1 MKIITQ
7 LSLFDDTQNE
17 NLGDLERLQNVLENL
32 PDEELME
39 KLKSIRGKGRNEWPV
54 EAMWNSFIASFIFD
68 HDSIASLLRE
78 LNRNSQLRIL
88 CGFQPHPYSVLTGE
102 KDGYGRRIRESG
114 YKLAPTASAYTNFLN
129 NLRKCQDKLREMF
142 DSLVEYMY
150 ENLPDFG
157 ELLVTDG
164 KAVQSYATKT
174 SKKKNSGN
182 RGERD
187 ADWCRKTYTTTKPD
201 GEKIT
206 KTKKWFGFRL
216 HLISDATYELPVD
229 FEVTKASSSELKE
242 TEKILGNMKEN
253 HPMKIEKC
261 EYFLADRGYD
271 STDLIQWLA
280 TEEISPIIDIRN
292 MWEGGETKQF
302 KDTDLVY
309 NYKGKVFFVPE
320 AGEPIELVYRGYD
333 KSRDCHR
340 YGFHPKYHDKRIFRI
355 PLKTDPRIF
364 TKVARNSKKWKR
376 LYKKRTSIER
386 VNGRIDRD
394 FQFEKHT
401 IRGLDKMKMFL
412 TMTFIIQLA
421 SAKSK
426 IEQGIKT
433 GLAKHCA

>member
-1 MKIITQ
+1 MRIITQ
-7 LSLFDDTQNE
+7 ISLFDDTQNE
-17 NLGDLERLQNVLENL
+17 NLGDLERLQKVLANL
-32 PDEELME
+32 PDEELIQ
-39 KLKSIRGKGRNEWPV
+39 KLKTIRGKGRNEWPV
-54 EAMWNSFIASFIFD
+54 EAMWNSFIASFVFD

-88 CGFQPHPYSVLTGE
+88 CGFQPHIYSVLTKQRDDFG
-102 KDGYGRRIRESG
+102 KRIRETR

-129 NLRKCQDKLREMF
+129 NLKECQKELRDMF
-142 DSLVEYMY
+142 DILVKYMY
-150 ENLPDFG
+150 ENLDDFG
-157 ELLVTDG
+157 AILAADG
-164 KAVQSYATKT
+164 KAIQSFATEISQKE
-174 SKKKNSGN
+174 SGN
-182 RGERD
+182 RGEKD
-187 ADWCRKTYTTTKPD
+187 ADWCRKTYTTTKRD

-229 FEVTKASSSELKE
+229 FEVTKASNSEVKE
-242 TEKILGNMKEN
+242 TEKLLENMKG
-253 HPMKIEKC
+253 KYSQKTEKC

-271 STDLIQWLA
+271 STDLIQWLT
-280 TEEISPIIDIRN
+280 TEGMSPIIDIRN
-292 MWEGGETKQF
+292 CWQGEETKQF
-302 KDTDLVY
+302 KDTDLIY
-309 NYKGKVFFVPE
+309 DYRGKVYYVPE
-320 AGEPIELVYRGYD
+320 TGEPIELVYRGYD
-333 KSRDCHR
+333 KSRECHR

-401 IRGLDKMKMFL
+401 IRGLEKMKMFL
-412 TMTFIIQLA
+412 TVTFIIQLA

-426 IEQGIKT
+426 IESGT
-433 GLAKHCA
+433 TSGLAKHCA